1 MEVGVLELG
10 ARRGRRGAEADNA
23 GLVQSGA
30 WELSYLPL
38 AGGVESFLCEIRA
51 NAAFLLLF
59 GFLPPQDGSQHSDYL
74 CIFKHGTIYF
84 LDVFLRLRPTLTPPP
99 PISFQVLLYSQP
111 PK

>member
-84 LDVFLRLRPTLTPPP
+84 LDVFLRLRPTLTPP
-99 PISFQVLLYSQP
+99 ISFQVLLYSQP